1 MKKISYSKMADVVSA
16 KRKEKKLTQA
26 QLADMTGIHRA
37 MLSRLEG
44 QDYIPSIDQLQSLAE
59 VLDFEVTD
67 LFEEEKKETSKP
79 VVDKKYNIA
88 VAGTGYVGLQLFFLS
103 ITM

>member
-44 QDYIPSIDQLQSLAE
+44 QDYIPSNWICRFIYCNSSFSA
-59 VLDFEVTD
+59 
-67 LFEEEKKETSKP
+67 SP
-79 VVDKKYNIA
+79 CN
-88 VAGTGYVGLQLFFLS
+88 S
-103 ITM
+103 C

>member
-67 LFEEEKKETSKP
+67 LFEEEKKETKL
-79 VVDKKYNIA
+79 VN
-88 VAGTGYVGLQLFFLS
+88 L
-103 ITM
+103 

>member
-1 MKKISYSKMADVVSA
+1 
-16 KRKEKKLTQA
+16 
-26 QLADMTGIHRA
+26 MTGIHRA

-67 LFEEEKKETSKP
+67 LFEEEKKETSKCNVAP
-79 VVDKKYNIA
+79 VSRTLNKKVLKIN
-88 VAGTGYVGLQLFFLS
+88 
-103 ITM
+103 

>member
-1 MKKISYSKMADVVSA
+1 
-16 KRKEKKLTQA
+16 
-26 QLADMTGIHRA
+26 MTGIHRA

-67 LFEEEKKETSKP
+67 LFEEEKKR
-79 VVDKKYNIA
+79 N
-88 VAGTGYVGLQLFFLS
+88 
-103 ITM
+103 